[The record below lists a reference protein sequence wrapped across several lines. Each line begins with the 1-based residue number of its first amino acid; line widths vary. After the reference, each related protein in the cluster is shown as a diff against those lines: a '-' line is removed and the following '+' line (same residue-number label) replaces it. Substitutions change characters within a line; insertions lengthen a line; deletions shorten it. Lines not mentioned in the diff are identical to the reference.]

1 MAADMKTESPF
12 RQRGQSSVEFIIVLS
27 ALLLVLWQP
36 VSKEL
41 IPAMGRYYQSIVYPI
56 SLP

>member
-1 MAADMKTESPF
+1 MMTEPTF

-41 IPAMGRYYQSIVYPI
+41 IPAMGSFYQSIVYPI